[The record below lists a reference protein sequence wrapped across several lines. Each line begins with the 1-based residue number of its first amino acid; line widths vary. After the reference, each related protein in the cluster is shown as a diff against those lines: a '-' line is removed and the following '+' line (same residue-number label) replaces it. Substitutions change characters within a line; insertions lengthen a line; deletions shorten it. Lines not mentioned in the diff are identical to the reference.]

1 MRGRGQLL
9 AAVLTVAAVLA
20 AAVWLQRGVG
30 TKAFAN
36 PGDAVAPSGAWF
48 CPHGGGAEW
57 QEAVQVANPGP
68 DPVGLRVTTLS
79 ESRPSHAKTY
89 TVDPGTEVLL
99 PQASESRAAATVVE
113 YFGGWVAASWVAHA
127 GGGETGVAAEPCSP
141 TSGQTWLL
149 PDGSTQLAENAAG
162 PRSRRSLDAYVVVMN
177 PFAVDAVFS
186 LTLYTDKDA
195 PVRAGEWTN
204 VDLKPFRSRA
214 FHLND
219 QRLGYSTV
227 SATLDAKVGRVVAST
242 LDVSAVGGIRSS
254 LGQVSPAAGT
264 GVFPGA
270 FDQGRSELVLMNPTS
285 RPVQA
290 TGSMLANGDPAPLS
304 GLDGDRANAGSAQT
318 FPQTTD
324 GPTSLVVKVPP
335 GAAAVRR
342 TYGES
347 SDSAATGP
355 GRPARAWVLFPAVGG
370 PPFHPGAV
378 IANPGSKPVDVR
390 LSYLPSG
397 TQETPPA
404 PITVHVPPLRT
415 VTVPAA
421 FVQARPLAAI
431 LAVSSDGTFV
441 PAEASYSLGLR
452 GYAAYA
458 VALGVAIPDAWVPSA
473 R

>member
-9 AAVLTVAAVLA
+9 AALVTVGAVVA

-30 TKAFAN
+30 QKALAEPTVAN
-36 PGDAVAPSGAWF
+36 ASSGAWF

-57 QEAVQVANPGP
+57 QDTVQVANPGP
-68 DPVGLRVTTLS
+68 DPVRIRVTALS
-79 ESRPSHAKTY
+79 EGRPGRPKTY
-89 TVDPGTEVLL
+89 TVDPGSEVLL
-99 PQASESRAAATVVE
+99 REPATTRAASTVVE

-127 GGGETGVAAEPCSP
+127 GGGETGVAAEPCSA
-141 TSGQTWLL
+141 TAGQTWLL

-162 PRSRRSLDAYVVVMN
+162 PQSRRSLDSYVVVMN

-227 SATLDAKVGRVVAST
+227 SATLDAKVGRVVASS

-254 LGQVSPAAGT
+254 LGQPSPASGS

-270 FDQGRSELVLMNPTS
+270 FDQGRTELVLMNPTG

-290 TGSMLANGDPAPLS
+290 TGSMLGNGDPAPLS
-304 GLDGDRANAGSAQT
+304 GPEGDRANADSAQT

-324 GPTSLVVKVPP
+324 GPTSFVVDVPP
-335 GAAAVRR
+335 GSAVVRR

-355 GRPARAWVLFPAVGG
+355 GRPARAWVLLPAVGG

-378 IANPGSKPVDVR
+378 IANPGSQAIDVR

-397 TQETPPA
+397 TKEPAPA
-404 PITVHVPPLRT
+404 PITVHVPPMRT
-415 VTVPAA
+415 VAVPAA
-421 FVQARPLAAI
+421 FAQARPLAAI
-431 LAVSSDGTFV
+431 LAMSADGTFV

-458 VALGVAIPDAWVPSA
+458 VALGVPIPDRWIPSVP
-473 R
+473 

>member
-9 AAVLTVAAVLA
+9 AALLTLGVVIA

-30 TKAFAN
+30 PKAYAG
-36 PGDAVAPSGAWF
+36 PGAGAAPSGVWF
-48 CPHGGGAEW
+48 CPHGGGKEW
-57 QEAVQVANPGP
+57 QDSVQVANPGTR
-68 DPVGLRVTTLS
+68 PVRIRVTTLS
-79 ESRPSHAKTY
+79 EGRPGPARGY
-89 TVDPGTEVLL
+89 TVDPGTELL
-99 PQASESRAAATVVE
+99 LAEPGSSRAAATVVE

-127 GGGETGVAAEPCSP
+127 GGGETGVASEACSP
-141 TSGQTWLL
+141 TAGHTWLL
-149 PDGSTQLAENAAG
+149 PDGSTQLAESTAG
-162 PRSRRSLDAYVVVMN
+162 PRSRRSLDSYVVVMN

-195 PVRAGEWTN
+195 PVRAGEWTR

-227 SATLDAKVGRVVAST
+227 SVTLDAKVGRVVASS
-242 LDVSAVGGIRSS
+242 LDVSALGGIRSS
-254 LGQVSPAAGT
+254 LGQLAPSPAT

-270 FDQGRSELVLMNPTS
+270 FDQGRTELVLMNPTG
-285 RPVQA
+285 REAQA
-290 TGSMLANGDPAPLS
+290 TGTMIGKGDPQPLS
-304 GLDGDRANAGSAQT
+304 GPDGDRANPDSAQT

-324 GPTSLVVKVPP
+324 GPTTLVVKIPP
-335 GAAAVRR
+335 GTALVRR

-355 GRPARAWVLFPAVGG
+355 GRPAHAWVLLPTVGG
-370 PPFHPGAV
+370 PPLHPGAV
-378 IANPGSKPVDVR
+378 LANPGSQAVDVR

-397 TQETPPA
+397 PEPPPD

-415 VTVPAA
+415 VAVPSA
-421 FVQARPLAAI
+421 FVQARPLAAM
-431 LAVSSDGTFV
+431 LAVSTGGTFV

-458 VALGVAIPDAWVPSA
+458 VALGVPIPERWTPSA
-473 R
+473 P

>member
-9 AAVLTVAAVLA
+9 AALLTVGVVVS

-30 TKAFAN
+30 TKAFAG
-36 PGDAVAPSGAWF
+36 PAPAVATSGAWF

-57 QEAVQVANPGP
+57 QDRVQVANPGVH
-68 DPVGLRVTTLS
+68 PVRIRVTTLS
-79 ESRPSHAKTY
+79 ESRPGRAKTY
-89 TVDPGTEVLL
+89 TVEPGTEVQL
-99 PQASESRAAATVVE
+99 PEPGTSRAASTVVE

-141 TSGQTWLL
+141 TAGQRWLL
-149 PDGSTQLAENAAG
+149 PDGSTQLAESAG
-162 PRSRRSLDAYVVVMN
+162 GPQSRRSLDSYVVVMN

-204 VDLKPFRSRA
+204 VDLQPFRTRA

-219 QRLGYSTV
+219 QRLGYATV
-227 SATLDAKVGRVVAST
+227 SATVDAKVGRVVASS
-242 LDVSAVGGIRSS
+242 LDVSAVGGIRAS
-254 LGQVSPAAGT
+254 LGQLAPVPGT
-264 GVFPGA
+264 GVYPGA
-270 FDQGRSELVLMNPTS
+270 FDQGRTELVLMNPTGA
-285 RPVQA
+285 QA
-290 TGSMLANGDPAPLS
+290 QVTGSMLGNGEPAPLS
-304 GLDGDRANAGSAQT
+304 GPEGDRANADSAQT

-324 GPTSLVVKVPP
+324 GPTSFVVDVPA
-335 GAAAVRR
+335 GTAVVRR

-355 GRPARAWVLFPAVGG
+355 ARPAGAWVLLPAVGG
-370 PPFHPGAV
+370 PPYHSGAV
-378 IANPGSKPVDVR
+378 LANPGSQPIEVR

-397 TQETPPA
+397 TQEPAPA
-404 PITVHVPPLRT
+404 PITVHVPAQRT

-431 LAVSSDGTFV
+431 LAVSENGTFV

-458 VALGVAIPDAWVPSA
+458 VALGVPIPA
-473 R
+473 RWTPTAP